1 MKSQISNLKSQKAG
15 FTLVET
21 LVALSVLIFAVTG
34 PLTLAS
40 FAIRSSGY
48 SQNQIIAFYLAQEA
62 LEYVKNKRDNNALSG
77 ANWLS
82 GMTSCRSANGCAVD
96 AQNDD
101 IEVCPS
107 QCPKIKYDSATGFYN
122 QQNGSDTI
130 FSRKVKL
137 DKISNYEEKVTITL
151 SWQER
156 LIPRSFS
163 IEENIFDWP

>member
-1 MKSQISNLKSQKAG
+1 MKSQISNLKSQKTG

-21 LVALSVLIFAVTG
+21 LVALSVLILAVTG

-62 LEYVKNKRDNNALSG
+62 LEYVKNKRDNNALKDEEWLGGLGNCRGTSG
-77 ANWLS
+77 CTIDVPN
-82 GMTSCRSANGCAVD
+82 
-96 AQNDD
+96 ND
-101 IEVCPS
+101 IKNCNPC
-107 QCPKIKYDSATGFYN
+107 QKLKYDSATGFYN
-122 QQNGSDTI
+122 QSTGIDTP
-130 FSRKVKL
+130 FTREVKL
-137 DKISNYEEKVTITL
+137 RDIVEGREAKITVII

-163 IEENIFDWP
+163 IEENILNWP